1 MSNLPAPI
9 DPNLLPAVQHGLRMP
24 YGQDIFLADMG
35 LEALAS
41 ADFLSAVPADFA
53 LELKLHGDAIQ
64 AITEGG
70 TPLGVLT
77 GHEGLQILR
86 RLLEAG
92 KRLVGKF
99 QPPGTVGVWLQ
110 DL

>member
-24 YGQDIFLADMG
+24 YGQDVFLADVE
-35 LEALAS
+35 LQAIAS
-41 ADFLSAVPADFA
+41 ADFLSSVPADFK
-53 LELKLHGDAIQ
+53 LELKLSGEQIQ

-70 TPLGVLT
+70 TPLGTLA
-77 GHEGLQILR
+77 GHDGLAILR